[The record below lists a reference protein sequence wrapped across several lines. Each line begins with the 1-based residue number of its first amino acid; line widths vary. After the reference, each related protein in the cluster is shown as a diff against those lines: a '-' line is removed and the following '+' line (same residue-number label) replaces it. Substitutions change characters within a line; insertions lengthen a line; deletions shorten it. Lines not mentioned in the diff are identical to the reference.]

1 MSRHVFP
8 GHTGATSVAIGWDR
22 PLNTFY
28 VQVFRADPEDEGEE
42 TSFIWKGVTPGE
54 LSTPAAAIEI
64 ARPWANL
71 PDDIGRTL
79 ELDRLK
85 TSATGDGVAQI
96 AAKRWIEGNRS

>member
-8 GHTGATSVAIGWDR
+8 GHTGATSVALGWDR

-28 VQVFRADPEDEGEE
+28 VQVFRPDPADEAEE
-42 TSFIWKGVTPGE
+42 TSFIWKGTAIGE
-54 LSTPAAAIEI
+54 LSSPAAAIEI

-71 PDDIGRTL
+71 PDDLGRTL

-96 AAKRWIEGNRS
+96 ATKRWIEGNRS